1 MPDAHPS
8 FKGGYFH
15 HIQLYEP
22 SFSAVKVIEELIK
35 NPHSAAQCV
44 FQDHKRKAPDLILL

>member
-15 HIQLYEP
+15 QIQLYEP

-44 FQDHKRKAPDLILL
+44 LQDHKCKAPDLILL